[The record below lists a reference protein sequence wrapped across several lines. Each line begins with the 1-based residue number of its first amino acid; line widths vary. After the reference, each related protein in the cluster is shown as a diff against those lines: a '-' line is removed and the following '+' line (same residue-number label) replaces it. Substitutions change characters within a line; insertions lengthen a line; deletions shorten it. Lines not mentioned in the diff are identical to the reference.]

1 MSVLLSWQ
9 STHFYNI
16 TKMKKTIIFALIV
29 AALTSCGVESTQPSS
44 ESTPEPKEYETINT
58 VRLTVAEG
66 KRLIAKGLYAN
77 ADVKSKLKNGIVII
91 TRGTTNT
98 YIAEEFVGY
107 AGERGSLVT
116 GKIIPQS
123 KEDFT
128 KGIERAN
135 DIVIIN
141 GEVADVSYAEGLEMM
156 SDGDIV
162 FKGANLMNYSKGQ
175 AGVCIG
181 APDGGTVARLSPYA
195 KSGAGRWII
204 PIGLEKDCSD
214 DLLQIAD
221 MLALNSQRRHKATLL
236 WAVES
241 EDIYTEI
248 EAIKEFANVDVRVI
262 ANGGVAGAEG
272 GVSLL
277 LCGSVEEVAKA
288 TAAAESVV
296 GEGAFVE

>member
-1 MSVLLSWQ
+1 M
-9 STHFYNI
+9 
-16 TKMKKTIIFALIV
+16 
-29 AALTSCGVESTQPSS
+29 LTLCSCGGEATQTVAEMP
-44 ESTPEPKEYETINT
+44 TQTKEYETINT

-66 KRLIAKGLYAN
+66 KKLIAKGLFAN
-77 ADVKSKLKNGIVII
+77 ADVQAKLKKGMVII

-116 GKIIPQS
+116 GKIIPQGQA
-123 KEDFT
+123 DFT
-128 KGIERAN
+128 KDIKRAD
-135 DIVIIN
+135 DIAIID
-141 GEVADVSYAEGLEMM
+141 GEVVEMAYADALAKM
-156 SDGDIV
+156 SEGDII
-162 FKGANLMNYSKGQ
+162 FKGANLLNYAKGQ
-175 AGVCIG
+175 AGICIG

-195 KSGAGRWII
+195 KSGAARWII

-214 DLLQIAD
+214 DLFEISD
-221 MLALNSQRRHKATLL
+221 MLALNSERRNKATLL

-277 LCGSVEEVAKA
+277 LCGSVAEVKKA
-288 TAAAESVV
+288 TEVAESVL
-296 GEGAFVE
+296 GESAFVK